1 MRRCDLQAEASL
13 QQPGFS
19 VAATILEPVMAV
31 PDSHGDPGA
40 CDGCV

>member
-1 MRRCDLQAEASL
+1 MRRWDLQAEASL

-19 VAATILEPVMAV
+19 VSATILEPVMAV
-31 PDSHGDPGA
+31 CDHGDPGA